1 MWPEIEIED
10 FPNRC
15 QPWSELLQ
23 LLQMEFK
30 TESWLR
36 FFHLARHNC
45 IHETPPSYLSSYWSF
60 PGWLNLPGLK

>member
-36 FFHLARHNC
+36 FFHLARHIC
-45 IHETPPSYLSSYWSF
+45 CCGKREGKIS
-60 PGWLNLPGLK
+60 